1 MYDLNIAW
9 SPSTTPD
16 QLLQTLTLA
25 SVLGYATVALNNALE
40 LPIPASHAAPF
51 PPTSSWSSS
60 SKKLPSILHR
70 ATVPLVDPA
79 VPTFSLP
86 TLVAAY
92 DLVAVQPLTEKAF
105 QSACIHL
112 DIPLISLDL
121 TQHFPFH
128 FRPKNCMTA
137 VTRGVRFE
145 VPYAQALAA
154 DPRGRAT
161 FIGNVTNLVRATR
174 GRGIILSSA
183 AKDALSLRAPADVV
197 NLLSVWGLPSEKG
210 MLGLGA
216 LPRGLVVNEG
226 IKRSGFRGV
235 IDVVEVAKRDEEE
248 GQDEAAGA
256 QAGKKNKNKGQNQ
269 NQNQKRKNGD
279 EETQTMSKR
288 QAKKM
293 KLASRAAAAEQ
304 SK

>member
-25 SVLGYATVALNNALE
+25 SALGYATVALNNALE
-40 LPIPASHAAPF
+40 LPIPAIHAAPF

-60 SKKLPSILHR
+60 SKKIPSILHR

-137 VTRGVRFE
+137 VNRGVRFE
-145 VPYAQALAA
+145 VSYAQALVA

-161 FIGNVTNLVRATR
+161 FIGNVTNLIRATR

-183 AKDALSLRAPADVV
+183 AKDVLSLRAPADVV

-226 IKRSGFRGV
+226 IRRSGFRGV
-235 IDVVEVAKRDEEE
+235 IDVVEVAKRDEE

-256 QAGKKNKNKGQNQ
+256 QAGKKNKSKA
-269 NQNQKRKNGD
+269 QNQKRKNGD
-279 EETQTMSKR
+279 EAQTMSKR

-293 KLASRAAAAEQ
+293 KLASRAAAAEK
-304 SK
+304 SN